1 MKVSIIITVYNV
13 EKYLKQTIESALNQ
27 TYKNFEIIAVND
39 GSTDGSAQILASFKD
54 KISVFN
60 QENKGL
66 MGALNSGLRL
76 ATGEFIA
83 ILDGDDIWLKDK
95 LEKQIKEF
103 EKDPNLEVTFGNM
116 EQFLSEELSDNPN
129 KYQFA
134 KGQLPALSKVTSL
147 IRKEA
152 FIKYGVFPDNR
163 MLEFIMWFDAAKLKG
178 LRFNQTEY
186 LVAYRRIRENSNSQ
200 HPEYYPELLRY
211 LRGRIDKKRLE
222 IQ

>member
-13 EKYLKQTIESALNQ
+13 GKYLRQAIESALNQ
-27 TYKNFEIIAVND
+27 THRDIEIIAVND
-39 GSTDGSAQILASFKD
+39 GSTDGSGQVLASFKD
-54 KISVFN
+54 KIRVLN

-66 MGALNSGLRL
+66 MAALNSGLSL
-76 ATGEFIA
+76 ATGEFIG
-83 ILDGDDIWLKDK
+83 ILDGDDIWVKDK

-103 EKDPNLEVTFGNM
+103 DKDSSLEATFGKM

-134 KGQLPALSKVTSL
+134 KGQLSSLSKLTSL

-152 FIKYGVFPDNR
+152 FIKYGFFPDNK

-178 LRFNQTEY
+178 LSFNQTDD

-200 HPEYYPELLRY
+200 HPDYYPELLRY
-211 LRGRIDKKRLE
+211 LRGRIDQKKLE
-222 IQ
+222 IN